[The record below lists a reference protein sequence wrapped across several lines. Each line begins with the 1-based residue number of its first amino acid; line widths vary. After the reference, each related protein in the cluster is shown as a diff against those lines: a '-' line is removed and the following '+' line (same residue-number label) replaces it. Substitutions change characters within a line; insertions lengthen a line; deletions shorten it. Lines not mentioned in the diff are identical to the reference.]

1 MNEIVNFTCI
11 FVSGL
16 FLNLF
21 FLYFCNNLL
30 DKKIRIKSVESWV
43 IIIVITLLAMLFND
57 LFPQPYKII
66 STFLFLTFFIYFYF
80 CKNIVHSLIMVILF
94 EINVV
99 LGELIFTVLTSSVVK
114 QYNSDLMIIVS
125 NIAVPAICFIILK
138 TKIPKKVFDK
148 IIEISETLRKK
159 EVVIYSIMIIIII
172 IVSTMESYM
181 KLPLQIV
188 LTTNILMALGFIGII
203 IKLATTKGNL
213 QIISNKYQTSIN
225 SLKEYELMIDKFR
238 INNHENKN
246 QLLTIRNMTKDKKT
260 VNYIDKL
267 VDNKINDNEK
277 IMHKTSKIPEGG
289 LRATIYSK
297 ICLMDKYKIKYNL
310 DVAKDVR
317 TVDLINMNENLMIDV
332 CKILGVFLD
341 NAIEA
346 VKKGKNKL
354 VRIEI
359 YIMDK
364 ELCVDISNN
373 FKGNIDFN
381 KLGNSKYTTKG
392 ENHGYGLM
400 LVNKILSE
408 NSNDLKNEMNI
419 NGNVFT
425 QTLKIKM

>member
-1 MNEIVNFTCI
+1 
-11 FVSGL
+11 
-16 FLNLF
+16 
-21 FLYFCNNLL
+21 
-30 DKKIRIKSVESWV
+30 
-43 IIIVITLLAMLFND
+43 
-57 LFPQPYKII
+57 
-66 STFLFLTFFIYFYF
+66 
-80 CKNIVHSLIMVILF
+80 
-94 EINVV
+94 
-99 LGELIFTVLTSSVVK
+99 
-114 QYNSDLMIIVS
+114 
-125 NIAVPAICFIILK
+125 
-138 TKIPKKVFDK
+138 
-148 IIEISETLRKK
+148 
-159 EVVIYSIMIIIII
+159 
-172 IVSTMESYM
+172 
-181 KLPLQIV
+181 
-188 LTTNILMALGFIGII
+188 
-203 IKLATTKGNL
+203 
-213 QIISNKYQTSIN
+213 
-225 SLKEYELMIDKFR
+225 MIDKFR

-267 VDNKINDNEK
+267 VDNKINDNER

-346 VKKGKNKL
+346 VKKEKNKL

-364 ELCVDISNN
+364 ELCIDISNN
-373 FKGNIDFN
+373 FKGNIDFD

-419 NGNVFT
+419 NGNIFT